1 MISVHPTAIVS
12 PRAELGDDVTV
23 GAFCVVGDRVRIGA
37 GTVLDPYV
45 TFVDFVET
53 GENCRFSQHSVIGG
67 DPQDHAFGGEKTW
80 VRIGNEVTVREF
92 VTINRATGE
101 GNCTSVGDRC
111 LIMEGAHLAHNT
123 RIGRNVTITNKV
135 GLAGFAA
142 VDDGAVLGGMAGV
155 HQFVHIGKFCMIGGL
170 SKIVKDVPPFCLV
183 EGNPAVSYGLNVIGL
198 RRAGYSASDRT
209 KARALYESLFFENIS
224 FQGAIDRLSGQEES
238 LTPIEREILAFCR
251 DSLHRKTKRGLMH
264 WTRSHSERE
273 HDD

>member
-12 PRAELGDDVTV
+12 PRAELGDNVTV
-23 GAFCVVGDRVRIGA
+23 GAFCVVGDNVRIGA
-37 GTVLDPYV
+37 GTVLDPYT

-67 DPQDHAFGGEKTW
+67 DPQDHAFGGEETW

-101 GNCTSVGDRC
+101 GNCTSVGDHC

-155 HQFVHIGKFCMIGGL
+155 HQFVHIGKLCMIGGL

-238 LTPIEREILAFCR
+238 LAPIEREILAFCR